1 MQTGDWNLLLYF
13 LILVVAETLMPL
25 IGEVLESY

>member
-13 LILVVAETLMPL
+13 LILVVAEILMPL